1 MLLGGEMKKSDLIT
15 QPEWEGSDAVME
27 VSLVI
32 LQVTNAE
39 ICREDNGPEGAHWAD
54 SL

>member
-1 MLLGGEMKKSDLIT
+1 MKKSDLIA
-15 QPEWEGSDAVME
+15 QPEWEGSDTVME

-39 ICREDNGPEGAHWAD
+39 NCRDDNGPEGAHLAG